1 MERIQNR
8 VVEDV
13 NTPGTVLPSFDFSPI
28 SLSYFFPFA
37 FL

>member
-1 MERIQNR
+1 VQRIQNR

-13 NTPGTVLPSFDFSPI
+13 NTPGTVLLLFDFSPI
-28 SLSYFFPFA
+28 CLSYFFPFA

>member
-1 MERIQNR
+1 VQRIQNR

-13 NTPGTVLPSFDFSPI
+13 NTPDTVLLSFDFSPI